1 MVSHNLAR
9 FVIIFC
15 FSLVVISGV
24 RLIFEG
30 ITDWGVTFIFV
41 GVLGMI
47 AILWELEESKKEY
60 ERRKKTARGGVSFG
74 SVVLPMSSRR
84 GV

>member
-1 MVSHNLAR
+1 MNHNLAR
-9 FVIIFC
+9 FIIVFS
-15 FSLVVISGV
+15 FSLVIISGV

-60 ERRKKTARGGVSFG
+60 ERRKKLLEEV
-74 SVVLPMSSRR
+74 
-84 GV
+84 